1 MKTWSTEEVPNT
13 LGSPVSTFYLL
24 SLLCTLTNEMTFQYT
39 IENKLFDKIVQY
51 IVHHAIFKYKNSGLY
66 GITKYYSGPP
76 PFGGRNF
83 HEIRLSVSFFGK
95 I

>member
-51 IVHHAIFKYKNSGLY
+51 IYIMQYLNTKIQGFMGLPN
-66 GITKYYSGPP
+66 TTVDPAVRRP
-76 PFGGRNF
+76 Q
-83 HEIRLSVSFFGK
+83 LS
-95 I
+95 